1 MKNENCLREPDRVHR
16 PVSPPPHRIVLED
29 FQDPC
34 ATETLYRLGCAMLV
48 AALRE
53 VQGVAEEPAN
63 RRTGIGNAIRSLL
76 LLPTQ

>member
-16 PVSPPPHRIVLED
+16 PVSPPCIVLED
-29 FQDPC
+29 FQDSG
-34 ATETLYRLGCAMLV
+34 ATKTLERLGCAVLV

-63 RRTGIGNAIRSLL
+63 RRTGIGNAIRSFL
-76 LLPTQ
+76 LLPTP